1 VRVYK
6 ISAVTLSVNNMERSC
21 KFYSSIPGFKVT
33 YGGSYSDS
41 FTTFEIG
48 EESKYKMCLNLEVK
62 SNIDP
67 FIYHDSAKV
76 DFGRII
82 FYTEDVDELYSRFT
96 NDAYISEL
104 VSFENEPINAS
115 WGERFFHILDPDGY
129 QLSFA
134 MPIE

>member
-1 VRVYK
+1 
-6 ISAVTLSVNNMERSC
+6 M
-21 KFYSSIPGFKVT
+21 
-33 YGGSYSDS
+33 GGSYSDS

-62 SNIDP
+62 CNIDP

-82 FYTEDVDELYSRFT
+82 FYTEDVDELYSQFT
-96 NDAYISEL
+96 NDASISEL
-104 VSFENEPINAS
+104 VSLENEPINAS

-129 QLSFA
+129 QLSFT

>member
-1 VRVYK
+1 MRVYK

-33 YGGSYSDS
+33 YGGSYNDS

-62 SNIDP
+62 SNP

-96 NDAYISEL
+96 NDASISEL